1 MQRTSSGVLFALILA
16 DDYAIGDSCRLY
28 NGHSRTPV
36 PTIIS
41 KLIALSHNVCYNK
54 TRKAVGFMKKAKK
67 YIYPLLFSIGFL
79 IPWIL
84 LVITINATFND
95 DGYGGL
101 VLGLLILFAWLIFGL
116 PICCIRYSKIIIDE
130 KLKFLFCAY
139 NSLMIIV
146 FHMLPFNLQGQTTII
161 VLFIL
166 WVLFWNIV
174 PLICRLKS
182 PKHEEN
188 DIEN

>member
-1 MQRTSSGVLFALILA
+1 
-16 DDYAIGDSCRLY
+16 
-28 NGHSRTPV
+28 
-36 PTIIS
+36 
-41 KLIALSHNVCYNK
+41 
-54 TRKAVGFMKKAKK
+54 MKKAKK

-79 IPWIL
+79 VSWVA
-84 LVITINATFND
+84 LVIMINATSSGE
-95 DGYGGL
+95 GYGGL
-101 VLGLLILFAWLIFGL
+101 GLGMLILFAWLLFAL
-116 PICCIRYSKIIIDE
+116 PIYCIRYSKIIIDE

-146 FHMLPFNLQGQTTII
+146 FHMLPFNLQGETTII
-161 VLFIL
+161 ILFIL

>member
-1 MQRTSSGVLFALILA
+1 
-16 DDYAIGDSCRLY
+16 
-28 NGHSRTPV
+28 
-36 PTIIS
+36 
-41 KLIALSHNVCYNK
+41 
-54 TRKAVGFMKKAKK
+54 MKKAKK

-79 IPWIL
+79 ILWIL
-84 LVITINATFND
+84 LVTTINATSND
-95 DGYGGL
+95 IGYGGL
-101 VLGLLILFAWLIFGL
+101 VLGLSILFVWIIFGL

-188 DIEN
+188 DIDN

>member
-1 MQRTSSGVLFALILA
+1 
-16 DDYAIGDSCRLY
+16 
-28 NGHSRTPV
+28 
-36 PTIIS
+36 
-41 KLIALSHNVCYNK
+41 
-54 TRKAVGFMKKAKK
+54 MKKAKK
-67 YIYPLLFSIGFL
+67 NIYPILFSIGFL
-79 IPWIL
+79 IFWIL
-84 LVITINATFND
+84 TVTIINETFKGD
-95 DGYGGL
+95 TGYGGL
-101 VLGLLILFAWLIFGL
+101 GIGLLLLFAWLIFGL

-146 FHMLPFNLQGQTTII
+146 FHMLPFNLQGETTII

>member
-1 MQRTSSGVLFALILA
+1 MLRSAQTEFAEPLA
-16 DDYAIGDSCRLY
+16 I
-28 NGHSRTPV
+28 HPQ
-36 PTIIS
+36 
-41 KLIALSHNVCYNK
+41 VCYNEI
-54 TRKAVGFMKKAKK
+54 RKAVGFMKKAKK

-84 LVITINATFND
+84 LVITINATSND
-95 DGYGGL
+95 IGYGGL
-101 VLGLLILFAWLIFGL
+101 VLGLLILFVWLIFGL
-116 PICCIRYSKIIIDE
+116 PICCIRYSKIIIGE

-146 FHMLPFNLQGQTTII
+146 FHMLPFNLQGETTII

>member
-1 MQRTSSGVLFALILA
+1 
-16 DDYAIGDSCRLY
+16 
-28 NGHSRTPV
+28 
-36 PTIIS
+36 
-41 KLIALSHNVCYNK
+41 
-54 TRKAVGFMKKAKK
+54 MKKAKK

-79 IPWIL
+79 IFWIL
-84 LVITINATFND
+84 TVTIINETFKGD
-95 DGYGGL
+95 TGYGGL
-101 VLGLLILFAWLIFGL
+101 GIGLLLLFAWLIFGL

-146 FHMLPFNLQGQTTII
+146 FHMLPFNLQGETTII

>member
-1 MQRTSSGVLFALILA
+1 
-16 DDYAIGDSCRLY
+16 
-28 NGHSRTPV
+28 
-36 PTIIS
+36 
-41 KLIALSHNVCYNK
+41 
-54 TRKAVGFMKKAKK
+54 MKKAKK

-79 IPWIL
+79 ISWIL
-84 LVITINATFND
+84 LAITINATFND

-116 PICCIRYSKIIIDE
+116 PICCIRYSKIIIGE
-130 KLKFLFCAY
+130 NLKFLFCAY

-161 VLFIL
+161 ALFIL